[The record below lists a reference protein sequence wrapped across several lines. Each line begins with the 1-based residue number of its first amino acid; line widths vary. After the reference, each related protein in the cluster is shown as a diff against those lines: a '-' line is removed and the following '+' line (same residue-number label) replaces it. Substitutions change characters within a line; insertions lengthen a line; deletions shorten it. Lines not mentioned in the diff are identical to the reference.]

1 MFALPKAGSII
12 EPEMNIALARGSSWI
27 APRRKYQ
34 VSLQYDFKR
43 YLFKSP
49 KLVMM
54 QLLASN

>member
-12 EPEMNIALARGSSWI
+12 ENIALARGSSWI
-27 APRRKYQ
+27 APIRRYQ
-34 VSLQYDFKR
+34 VYLQYDFKR

-49 KLVMM
+49 KPVMM